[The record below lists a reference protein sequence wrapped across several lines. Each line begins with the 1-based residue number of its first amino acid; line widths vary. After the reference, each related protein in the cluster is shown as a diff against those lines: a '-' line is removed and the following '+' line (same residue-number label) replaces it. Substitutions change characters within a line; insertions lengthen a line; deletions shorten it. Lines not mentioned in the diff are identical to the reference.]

1 MITIY
6 ADDKKIYD
14 PRIEKLQLEEAELS
28 QAKNKAGSMSFTIPV
43 AHTYAQNPIIPGIT
57 RIVVKE
63 DEETVFKG
71 RITKTN
77 PNFYDDTECT
87 TEGDLAYLNDTVVRP
102 YEYAGS
108 PREYFAFLIA
118 QHNAQVEKER
128 QFVVGRVTVTDPN
141 DYIVRSSAQYPS
153 TWEELETKLLDSM
166 GGFLVERWEDGV
178 TYLDYLAEIREN
190 NNQVAKYGDNI
201 VDIDRIQEVDSGFA
215 TAVIPLGKK
224 QEAEEGKEAQYLTI
238 ESVNNGVDYVQSDD
252 AVSKY
257 GLILKTV
264 EHEDVTLP
272 ENLLRKG
279 QEDLAEAIKSVESI
293 TVTAADLSGTGVKIE
308 SFRFMKNV
316 RCVSKRHGLDFR
328 SPIVSLTR
336 NLLDRSDYK
345 ITVGN
350 TQKSYTG
357 ASITSKRETENKAE
371 EIISLER
378 EARKKAIEDLVS
390 KVEKAPGL
398 YITDTGEGEAHNWY
412 LHDKKTVE
420 ESYIIIRVNTA
431 GIIFSTDGGKTYNGV
446 SWEGDAILRKIY
458 AIGIDANYINAGEL
472 NAAIVKIK
480 NLHLQDISDGK
491 GVTLDA
497 TLNGITA
504 DVSAKYTELDGKIS
518 DNSASISM
526 LPDSITS
533 TVKKSYIDPLTGRV
547 TEAENDIESAEN
559 RIAQNEK
566 DILAARSEITQTAS
580 SIIANV
586 SAIYQELDG
595 KISKNSSLINILPD
609 SITSTVKTTYIDP
622 LDTRVSGAETNI
634 SNAEKRITQAEKDIV
649 SAKSSITQTS
659 SSITA
664 DVEAKYKE
672 LDGKIS
678 DNAASISLLP
688 DSITSTVKKSYI
700 DPLTGRVTEAEN
712 DIESAENRIAQNE
725 KDILAARSE
734 ITQTASS
741 IIANVS
747 AIYQELDGKISKNSS
762 LINILPDSIT
772 STVKTTYIDPLDTR
786 VSGAETN
793 ISNAEKRITQAEKD
807 IVSAKSSITQTSSSI
822 TADVEAKY
830 KELDGKISDNA
841 ASISLLPDSITST
854 VKKSYIDAL
863 DKRMTTAETNISQAS
878 DSISASVKK
887 NYIDP
892 LSTRVTNTES
902 NISSATE
909 RITAA
914 EASIKL
920 NAETIE
926 SKVSKGSVISM
937 INQSAEKITI
947 SADKIDFDGSVTFSN
962 TAQNASDALSTAKS
976 ASSTASAASATADNA
991 SKTASSASISVSNLS
1006 SGLSSGTTKISGDC
1020 ITTGKIKIGAE
1031 SYINTGGSF
1040 KLGSMQS
1047 VGELNND
1054 VEFKHAIFVDY
1065 GIELLAGNDGATPY
1079 IDFHTE
1085 ATDHDSGKYDYTA
1098 RIQNTQ
1104 ESWISFYGK
1113 SDGTNPVEACTVQ
1126 AGQFRGTF
1134 VNVSDA
1140 RLKSDIEELNIENVL
1155 SELMQYRPVSYKY
1168 VNGVDTNIH
1177 HGLIAQEAKE
1187 VSKWGLVDDRGQYL
1201 AVCYTEL
1208 VADLIAAVQYAVTE
1222 IGKLKAVSNENK
1234 KETQKEGEQT

>member
-14 PRIEKLQLEEAELS
+14 PRIEKLQLEEAEVS
-28 QAKNKAGSMSFTIPV
+28 QAKNKAGSVTFTIPA
-43 AHTYAQNPIIPGIT
+43 AHTYAQTSIIPGIT

-128 QFVVGRVTVTDPN
+128 QFTVGRVTVADPN

-238 ESVNNGVDYVQSDD
+238 KSVNNGKDYVQSDD

-293 TVTAADLSGTGVKIE
+293 TVTAADLSGTGVKVE
-308 SFRFMKNV
+308 SFRFLKNV

-345 ITVGN
+345 ITVGD

-357 ASITSKRETENKAE
+357 ASITSKRETESKAE

-446 SWEGDAILRKIY
+446 SWDGKAILKKIY
-458 AIGIDANYINAGEL
+458 TIGIDANHINAGEL

-504 DVSAKYTELDGKIS
+504 DVSKKYTELDGKIS

-559 RIAQNEK
+559 RITQNEK

-580 SIIANV
+580 SITAKV

-595 KISKNSSLINILPD
+595 KISKNSS
-609 SITSTVKTTYIDP
+609 SIDM
-622 LDTRVSGAETNI
+622 
-634 SNAEKRITQAEKDIV
+634 
-649 SAKSSITQTS
+649 
-659 SSITA
+659 
-664 DVEAKYKE
+664 
-672 LDGKIS
+672 
-678 DNAASISLLP
+678 
-688 DSITSTVKKSYI
+688 
-700 DPLTGRVTEAEN
+700 
-712 DIESAENRIAQNE
+712 
-725 KDILAARSE
+725 
-734 ITQTASS
+734 
-741 IIANVS
+741 
-747 AIYQELDGKISKNSS
+747 
-762 LINILPDSIT
+762 LPDSIT

-926 SKVSKGSVISM
+926 SKVSKGSVIST

-962 TAQNASDALSTAKS
+962 TAKNASDALSTAKS

-991 SKTASSASISVSNLS
+991 SKTASSASTSVSNLS
-1006 SGLSSGTTKISGDC
+1006 SGLSSGTTKISGNC
-1020 ITTGKIKIGAE
+1020 LTTGKIKIGAE

>member
-28 QAKNKAGSMSFTIPV
+28 QAKNKAGSMTFTIPA
-43 AHTYAQNPIIPGIT
+43 AHTYAQTSIIPGIT
-57 RIVVKE
+57 RIIVKE

-77 PNFYDDTECT
+77 PNFFEDIECT
-87 TEGDLAYLNDTVVRP
+87 AEGDLAYLNDTVVRP

-118 QHNAQVEKER
+118 QHNAQVEKKR
-128 QFVVGRVTVTDPN
+128 QFTVGRVTVADPN

-166 GGFLVERWEDGV
+166 GGFLVERWEDGI

-190 NNQVAKYGDNI
+190 NNQIAKYGENI
-201 VDIDRIQEVDSGFA
+201 VDIDRIRETDSGFA

-238 ESVNNGVDYVQSDD
+238 ESINNGVDYVQNDD

-279 QEDLAEAIKSVESI
+279 REDLAEAIKSVESI
-293 TVTAADLSGTGVKIE
+293 TVTAADLSGTGVNIE

-345 ITVGN
+345 ITVGD

-357 ASITSKRETENKAE
+357 ASITSKRETESKAE
-371 EIISLER
+371 EIINLER

-580 SIIANV
+580 SITANV
-586 SAIYQELDG
+586 SALYQELDG
-595 KISKNSSLINILPD
+595 KISKNTSSISLLPD

-622 LDTRVSGAETNI
+622 LTGRVSSAESDI
-634 SNAEKRITQAEKDIV
+634 DAAEERITQTEKDIL
-649 SAKSSITQTS
+649 SAKSSITQTA

-664 DVEAKYKE
+664 DVSAKYKE

-678 DNAASISLLP
+678 SNTSSISLLP
-688 DSITSTVKKSYI
+688 DSITSTVKKS
-700 DPLTGRVTEAEN
+700 
-712 DIESAENRIAQNE
+712 
-725 KDILAARSE
+725 
-734 ITQTASS
+734 
-741 IIANVS
+741 
-747 AIYQELDGKISKNSS
+747 
-762 LINILPDSIT
+762 
-772 STVKTTYIDPLDTR
+772 YIDPLDTR

-926 SKVSKGSVISM
+926 SKVSKGSVIST

-991 SKTASSASISVSNLS
+991 SKTASSASTSVSNLS

>member
-6 ADDKKIYD
+6 TDDKKIYD

-238 ESVNNGVDYVQSDD
+238 KSVNNGKDYVQSDD

-293 TVTAADLSGTGVKIE
+293 TVTAADLSGTGVKVE
-308 SFRFMKNV
+308 SFRFLKNV

-345 ITVGN
+345 ITVGD

-357 ASITSKRETENKAE
+357 ASIISKRETESKAE

-533 TVKKSYIDPLTGRV
+533 TVKKSYID
-547 TEAENDIESAEN
+547 
-559 RIAQNEK
+559 
-566 DILAARSEITQTAS
+566 
-580 SIIANV
+580 
-586 SAIYQELDG
+586 
-595 KISKNSSLINILPD
+595 
-609 SITSTVKTTYIDP
+609 
-622 LDTRVSGAETNI
+622 
-634 SNAEKRITQAEKDIV
+634 
-649 SAKSSITQTS
+649 
-659 SSITA
+659 
-664 DVEAKYKE
+664 
-672 LDGKIS
+672 
-678 DNAASISLLP
+678 
-688 DSITSTVKKSYI
+688 
-700 DPLTGRVTEAEN
+700 
-712 DIESAENRIAQNE
+712 
-725 KDILAARSE
+725 
-734 ITQTASS
+734 
-741 IIANVS
+741 
-747 AIYQELDGKISKNSS
+747 
-762 LINILPDSIT
+762 
-772 STVKTTYIDPLDTR
+772 
-786 VSGAETN
+786 
-793 ISNAEKRITQAEKD
+793 
-807 IVSAKSSITQTSSSI
+807 
-822 TADVEAKY
+822 
-830 KELDGKISDNA
+830 
-841 ASISLLPDSITST
+841 
-854 VKKSYIDAL
+854 AL

-991 SKTASSASISVSNLS
+991 SKTASSASTSVSNLS

>member
-6 ADDKKIYD
+6 TDDKKIYD

-28 QAKNKAGSMSFTIPV
+28 QAKNKAGSMTFTIPA

-128 QFVVGRVTVTDPN
+128 QFTVGRVTVADPN

-238 ESVNNGVDYVQSDD
+238 KSVNNGKDYVQSDD

-293 TVTAADLSGTGVKIE
+293 TVTAADLSGTGVKVE
-308 SFRFMKNV
+308 SFRFLKNV

-345 ITVGN
+345 ITVGD

-357 ASITSKRETENKAE
+357 ASIISKRETESKAE

-547 TEAENDIESAEN
+547 TEAENNIDSAEN

-580 SIIANV
+580 SITANV
-586 SAIYQELDG
+586 SALYQELDG
-595 KISKNSSLINILPD
+595 KISKNTSSISLLPD

-622 LDTRVSGAETNI
+622 LTGRVSSAESDI
-634 SNAEKRITQAEKDIV
+634 DAAEERITQTEKDIL
-649 SAKSSITQTS
+649 SAKSSITQTA

-664 DVEAKYKE
+664 DVSAKYKE

-678 DNAASISLLP
+678 SNTSSISL
-688 DSITSTVKKSYI
+688 
-700 DPLTGRVTEAEN
+700 
-712 DIESAENRIAQNE
+712 
-725 KDILAARSE
+725 
-734 ITQTASS
+734 
-741 IIANVS
+741 
-747 AIYQELDGKISKNSS
+747 
-762 LINILPDSIT
+762 LPDSIT

-991 SKTASSASISVSNLS
+991 SKIASSASTSVSNLS

-1031 SYINTGGSF
+1031 SYINTGSSF

>member
-28 QAKNKAGSMSFTIPV
+28 QAKNKAGSMTFTIPA
-43 AHTYAQNPIIPGIT
+43 AHTYAQTSIIPGIT
-57 RIVVKE
+57 RIIVKE

-77 PNFYDDTECT
+77 PNFFEDIECT
-87 TEGDLAYLNDTVVRP
+87 AEGDLAYLNDTVVRP

-118 QHNAQVEKER
+118 QHNAQVEKKR
-128 QFVVGRVTVTDPN
+128 QFTVGRVTVADPN

-166 GGFLVERWEDGV
+166 GGFLVERWEDGI

-190 NNQVAKYGDNI
+190 NNQIAKYGENI

-224 QEAEEGKEAQYLTI
+224 QDAEEGKEAQYLTI
-238 ESVNNGVDYVQSDD
+238 ESVNNGVDYVQNDD

-279 QEDLAEAIKSVESI
+279 REDLAEAIKSVESI
-293 TVTAADLSGTGVKIE
+293 TVTAADLSGTGVNIE

-345 ITVGN
+345 ITVGD

-357 ASITSKRETENKAE
+357 ASITSKRETESKAE
-371 EIISLER
+371 EIINLER

-533 TVKKSYIDPLTGRV
+533 TVKKSYID
-547 TEAENDIESAEN
+547 
-559 RIAQNEK
+559 
-566 DILAARSEITQTAS
+566 
-580 SIIANV
+580 
-586 SAIYQELDG
+586 
-595 KISKNSSLINILPD
+595 
-609 SITSTVKTTYIDP
+609 
-622 LDTRVSGAETNI
+622 
-634 SNAEKRITQAEKDIV
+634 
-649 SAKSSITQTS
+649 
-659 SSITA
+659 
-664 DVEAKYKE
+664 
-672 LDGKIS
+672 
-678 DNAASISLLP
+678 
-688 DSITSTVKKSYI
+688 
-700 DPLTGRVTEAEN
+700 
-712 DIESAENRIAQNE
+712 
-725 KDILAARSE
+725 
-734 ITQTASS
+734 
-741 IIANVS
+741 
-747 AIYQELDGKISKNSS
+747 
-762 LINILPDSIT
+762 
-772 STVKTTYIDPLDTR
+772 
-786 VSGAETN
+786 
-793 ISNAEKRITQAEKD
+793 
-807 IVSAKSSITQTSSSI
+807 
-822 TADVEAKY
+822 
-830 KELDGKISDNA
+830 
-841 ASISLLPDSITST
+841 
-854 VKKSYIDAL
+854 AL

-926 SKVSKGSVISM
+926 SKVSKGSVIST

-991 SKTASSASISVSNLS
+991 SKTASSASTAVSNLS
-1006 SGLSSGTTKISGDC
+1006 SGLSSGTTKVSGGC

>member
-6 ADDKKIYD
+6 TDDKKIYD

-238 ESVNNGVDYVQSDD
+238 ESVNNGVDYVQNED

-293 TVTAADLSGTGVKIE
+293 TVTAADLSGTGVNIE

-357 ASITSKRETENKAE
+357 ASITSKRETESKAE

-533 TVKKSYIDPLTGRV
+533 TVKKSYID
-547 TEAENDIESAEN
+547 
-559 RIAQNEK
+559 
-566 DILAARSEITQTAS
+566 
-580 SIIANV
+580 
-586 SAIYQELDG
+586 
-595 KISKNSSLINILPD
+595 
-609 SITSTVKTTYIDP
+609 
-622 LDTRVSGAETNI
+622 
-634 SNAEKRITQAEKDIV
+634 
-649 SAKSSITQTS
+649 
-659 SSITA
+659 
-664 DVEAKYKE
+664 
-672 LDGKIS
+672 
-678 DNAASISLLP
+678 
-688 DSITSTVKKSYI
+688 
-700 DPLTGRVTEAEN
+700 
-712 DIESAENRIAQNE
+712 
-725 KDILAARSE
+725 
-734 ITQTASS
+734 
-741 IIANVS
+741 
-747 AIYQELDGKISKNSS
+747 
-762 LINILPDSIT
+762 
-772 STVKTTYIDPLDTR
+772 
-786 VSGAETN
+786 
-793 ISNAEKRITQAEKD
+793 
-807 IVSAKSSITQTSSSI
+807 
-822 TADVEAKY
+822 
-830 KELDGKISDNA
+830 
-841 ASISLLPDSITST
+841 
-854 VKKSYIDAL
+854 AL

-991 SKTASSASISVSNLS
+991 SKTASSASTSVSNLS

>member
-1 MITIY
+1 M
-6 ADDKKIYD
+6 
-14 PRIEKLQLEEAELS
+14 
-28 QAKNKAGSMSFTIPV
+28 
-43 AHTYAQNPIIPGIT
+43 
-57 RIVVKE
+57 
-63 DEETVFKG
+63 
-71 RITKTN
+71 
-77 PNFYDDTECT
+77 
-87 TEGDLAYLNDTVVRP
+87 RP

-128 QFVVGRVTVTDPN
+128 QFTVGRVTVADPN

-238 ESVNNGVDYVQSDD
+238 KSVNNGKDYVQSDD

-264 EHEDVTLP
+264 EHEDVTFP

-279 QEDLAEAIKSVESI
+279 REDLAEAIKSVESI
-293 TVTAADLSGTGVKIE
+293 TVTAADLSGTGVKVE
-308 SFRFMKNV
+308 SFRFLKNV
-316 RCVSKRHGLDFR
+316 RCVSKRHALDFR

-345 ITVGN
+345 ITVGD

-357 ASITSKRETENKAE
+357 ASIISKRETESKAE

-526 LPDSITS
+526 
-533 TVKKSYIDPLTGRV
+533 
-547 TEAENDIESAEN
+547 
-559 RIAQNEK
+559 
-566 DILAARSEITQTAS
+566 
-580 SIIANV
+580 
-586 SAIYQELDG
+586 
-595 KISKNSSLINILPD
+595 
-609 SITSTVKTTYIDP
+609 
-622 LDTRVSGAETNI
+622 
-634 SNAEKRITQAEKDIV
+634 
-649 SAKSSITQTS
+649 
-659 SSITA
+659 
-664 DVEAKYKE
+664 
-672 LDGKIS
+672 
-678 DNAASISLLP
+678 
-688 DSITSTVKKSYI
+688 
-700 DPLTGRVTEAEN
+700 
-712 DIESAENRIAQNE
+712 
-725 KDILAARSE
+725 
-734 ITQTASS
+734 
-741 IIANVS
+741 
-747 AIYQELDGKISKNSS
+747 
-762 LINILPDSIT
+762 LPDSIT

-947 SADKIDFDGSVTFSN
+947 SADKIDFDGSVTFST

-991 SKTASSASISVSNLS
+991 SKTASSASTSVSNLS

>member
-6 ADDKKIYD
+6 TDDKKIYD

-28 QAKNKAGSMSFTIPV
+28 QAKNKAGSMTFTIPA

-128 QFVVGRVTVTDPN
+128 QFTVGRVTVADPN

-238 ESVNNGVDYVQSDD
+238 KSVNNGKDYVQSDD

-293 TVTAADLSGTGVKIE
+293 TVTAADLSGTGVKVE
-308 SFRFMKNV
+308 SFRFLKNV

-345 ITVGN
+345 ITVGD

-357 ASITSKRETENKAE
+357 ASIISKRETESKAE

-504 DVSAKYTELDGKIS
+504 DVSKKYTELDGKIS

-547 TEAENDIESAEN
+547 TEAENNIDSAEN

-580 SIIANV
+580 SITANV
-586 SAIYQELDG
+586 SALYQELDG
-595 KISKNSSLINILPD
+595 KISKN
-609 SITSTVKTTYIDP
+609 TS
-622 LDTRVSGAETNI
+622 
-634 SNAEKRITQAEKDIV
+634 
-649 SAKSSITQTS
+649 
-659 SSITA
+659 
-664 DVEAKYKE
+664 
-672 LDGKIS
+672 
-678 DNAASISLLP
+678 
-688 DSITSTVKKSYI
+688 
-700 DPLTGRVTEAEN
+700 
-712 DIESAENRIAQNE
+712 
-725 KDILAARSE
+725 
-734 ITQTASS
+734 
-741 IIANVS
+741 
-747 AIYQELDGKISKNSS
+747 
-762 LINILPDSIT
+762 
-772 STVKTTYIDPLDTR
+772 
-786 VSGAETN
+786 
-793 ISNAEKRITQAEKD
+793 
-807 IVSAKSSITQTSSSI
+807 
-822 TADVEAKY
+822 
-830 KELDGKISDNA
+830 
-841 ASISLLPDSITST
+841 SISLLPDSITST

-991 SKTASSASISVSNLS
+991 SKTASSASTSVSNLS

-1047 VGELNND
+1047 VGELNGD

>member
-28 QAKNKAGSMSFTIPV
+28 QAKNKAGSMSFTIPA

-128 QFVVGRVTVTDPN
+128 QFTVGRVTVADPN

-238 ESVNNGVDYVQSDD
+238 KSVNNGKDYVQSDD

-264 EHEDVTLP
+264 EHEDVTFP

-279 QEDLAEAIKSVESI
+279 REDLAEAIKSVESI
-293 TVTAADLSGTGVKIE
+293 TVTAADLSGTGVKVE
-308 SFRFMKNV
+308 SFRFLKNV
-316 RCVSKRHGLDFR
+316 RCVSKRHALDFR

-345 ITVGN
+345 ITVGD

-357 ASITSKRETENKAE
+357 ASIISKRETESKAE

-526 LPDSITS
+526 
-533 TVKKSYIDPLTGRV
+533 
-547 TEAENDIESAEN
+547 
-559 RIAQNEK
+559 
-566 DILAARSEITQTAS
+566 
-580 SIIANV
+580 
-586 SAIYQELDG
+586 
-595 KISKNSSLINILPD
+595 
-609 SITSTVKTTYIDP
+609 
-622 LDTRVSGAETNI
+622 
-634 SNAEKRITQAEKDIV
+634 
-649 SAKSSITQTS
+649 
-659 SSITA
+659 
-664 DVEAKYKE
+664 
-672 LDGKIS
+672 
-678 DNAASISLLP
+678 
-688 DSITSTVKKSYI
+688 
-700 DPLTGRVTEAEN
+700 
-712 DIESAENRIAQNE
+712 
-725 KDILAARSE
+725 
-734 ITQTASS
+734 
-741 IIANVS
+741 
-747 AIYQELDGKISKNSS
+747 
-762 LINILPDSIT
+762 LPDSIT

-991 SKTASSASISVSNLS
+991 SKTASSASTSVSNLS

-1065 GIELLAGNDGATPY
+1065 GMELLAGNDGATPY

-1222 IGKLKAVSNENK
+1222 MGKLKAVSNENK